1 MFVLIATGPRAQIEP
16 AADLLDT
23 LGLLDAVGW
32 FEIERKRYKLEAYA
46 STEAAAQAAVGA
58 LALSVP
64 DLEARLAPIEETD
77 WVKLSLEGLPP
88 VRAGRFFVCGGHDM
102 QRAPAGATTIRI
114 EAGEAFGTGH
124 HGTTKGC
131 LLALERLLRRGV
143 RPRRVLDMG
152 AGSAVLAIAAARHGA
167 HAIAAE
173 IDPRAAAVGA
183 ENIPLNGVRGR
194 CVMLTADGFKHA
206 RIRAGAPY
214 DLVFANILLKPL
226 IRLSGELSGSLAP
239 GGRLVLSGILSH
251 QEPAIVRAFAQKG
264 LTLEHRRRLEGW
276 MTLTWR
282 R

>member
-1 MFVLIATGPRAQIEP
+1 MFVVIATGPRAQIEP
-16 AADLLDT
+16 AADLLDA
-23 LGLLDAVGW
+23 LGILDAVGW

-46 STEAAAQAAVGA
+46 STEEAAQAAVGA
-58 LALSVP
+58 LALALP
-64 DLEARLAPIEETD
+64 ELEARLAPIEEAD

-102 QRAPAGATTIRI
+102 HRAPAGATTIRI

-194 CVMLTADGFKHA
+194 CVMLTSDGFKHD
-206 RIRAGAPY
+206 RIRASAPY

-226 IRLSGELSGSLAP
+226 IRLSGELSAALAP

-251 QEPAIVRAFAQKG
+251 QEPGIVRAFTQKG
-264 LTLEHRRRLEGW
+264 LTLEDRRRLEGW